1 MLLNDLFKP
10 NFRIS
15 LWVQTLIKAGRVVV
29 GLGHPIDNLAA
40 VGVGKSLNITRHL
53 QFLLVVL
60 LIDRA

>member
-29 GLGHPIDNLAA
+29 GLSHPISGRSD
-40 VGVGKSLNITRHL
+40 S
-53 QFLLVVL
+53 
-60 LIDRA
+60 